1 MNLKNAKSIKYYAID
16 GKNCSIQVIDENDKC
31 FSVPLDNENTDYQN
45 ILAWVKEGNT
55 IQEAD

>member
-1 MNLKNAKSIKYYAID
+1 MD

-31 FSVPLDNENTDYQN
+31 FSVPLDNENADYQN